1 MGDLTK
7 NFSRSEFACRGE
19 NCCGNSAP
27 IDSRLIEALQLLRDA
42 INVPL
47 VVTSG
52 FRCRTHNAV
61 IGGVTMSLHTIG
73 QAADLLPPDGM
84 SAEEL
89 AIAAGRI
96 EAFASGGIG
105 VYPTFIHVDVRPV
118 RSRWSSSVGIG
129 FPKST
134 VVIKHDYGCDA
145 VLVDVEAS
153 LD

>member
-1 MGDLTK
+1 
-7 NFSRSEFACRGE
+7 
-19 NCCGNSAP
+19 
-27 IDSRLIEALQLLRDA
+27 
-42 INVPL
+42 
-47 VVTSG
+47 
-52 FRCRTHNAV
+52 
-61 IGGVTMSLHTIG
+61 MSLHTIG